1 MAPSPSVMMDD
12 EQPSPSLAMQQN
24 HSFRE
29 GLSPTKIL
37 TTSPILAERR
47 GESR

>member
-1 MAPSPSVMMDD
+1 MD
-12 EQPSPSLAMQQN
+12 EQPSPSLSLSQQMQG
-24 HSFRE
+24 HHPFRE